1 MPGRITDV
9 NDFQT
14 VVTMSLEW
22 LRDPYTWCVSV
33 LNIASLDFTQS
44 KRNTASYRQRVIFV
58 VAVNKPVRVE
68 GREYVDSRSVYLI
81 DERCTLHGSSS
92 SSSISSWCIDSKAT
106 LLLLWRRGAPCGVV
120 DRCSRLAS
128 TLWQSV
134 GTWAGIRSLKTR
146 CSHWLLPRA
155 PRCRRCCCCCCW
167 NQMRCLTCSASCHC
181 LSQYYA
187 NTSHFSPLSWSHFA
201 WGVAEANCILV
212 TPICVSV
219 RMSVCPSPHSHTTAW
234 TRM

>member
-14 VVTMSLEW
+14 VATMTVEW

-58 VAVNKPVRVE
+58 VAVNKPVRVK

-92 SSSISSWCIDSKAT
+92 SSISS
-106 LLLLWRRGAPCGVV
+106 
-120 DRCSRLAS
+120 
-128 TLWQSV
+128 
-134 GTWAGIRSLKTR
+134 
-146 CSHWLLPRA
+146 
-155 PRCRRCCCCCCW
+155 
-167 NQMRCLTCSASCHC
+167 
-181 LSQYYA
+181 
-187 NTSHFSPLSWSHFA
+187 
-201 WGVAEANCILV
+201 
-212 TPICVSV
+212 
-219 RMSVCPSPHSHTTAW
+219 
-234 TRM
+234 